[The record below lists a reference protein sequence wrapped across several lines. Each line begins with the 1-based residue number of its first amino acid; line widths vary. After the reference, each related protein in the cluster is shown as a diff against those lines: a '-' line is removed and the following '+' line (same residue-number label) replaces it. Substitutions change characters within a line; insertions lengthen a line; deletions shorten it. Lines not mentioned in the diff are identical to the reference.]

1 MPIKCRYSLSSS
13 AINKYVTKSN
23 KKRADYNKIY
33 YTKNDNFLK

>member
-23 KKRADYNKIY
+23 KKTDYNKIN